1 MILKLCRSCLVWLVL
16 AAAAAGLQTAGGLQ
30 ASTFPTYRLVVGDGG
45 YARLVTPAPS
55 LSDLTLSAWVNV
67 TAFPDGVAPILTAVA
82 PDAKSQVAFF
92 LRHDGLGVLWG
103 GPPDVPRFHLDQVD
117 RHPRKQWTPVEQEG
131 QRRRRRD
138 AVDYSRGLGDIV
150 DILAESRKGRA
161 YDTWTPYGFVDVD
174 QMGVADLEAAPSGLN
189 DDLHL
194 VETRDG
200 FSRSESYNDWTNVP
214 YELHMQESDPYDLH
228 LAEPEPRIITEPSGD
243 DDFVFFN
250 WNVPSQPKPSIP
262 QSPNEWSP
270 IWTSARE
277 QARPQPQA
285 QRQAEPSPLPPRPTV
300 PQSTQVKKTPEQPDK
315 VNDQGAWSAQV
326 TKVELGQDFWSPY
339 RLRGASFS
347 PPVPQTPV
355 ATPTTTT
362 TTATT
367 RPTTPRPTTTAR
379 PTTLRTTSRRPTL
392 RPTRRT
398 TPRETTT
405 TQRSTTPVP
414 TTTPTPRPTTQ
425 PPTTAP
431 TTTPTPSTTT
441 TRAWRNNLRFTTR
454 RFTAPPTTSSPRY
467 TKRPSA
473 FPRPPSARRTTRM
486 PLWKLIKHPESAHA
500 HTTPS
505 TTTASTTTT
514 SSTTTTTP
522 RPTTRIITTKRT
534 TASRLPTA
542 SPTTTSAPTTTARPT
557 TARLRVV
564 PASRQST
571 PPQLTDK
578 PQITGQKSKVSIW
591 SSATDHHHHKA
602 TKGQGFQD
610 KWSGKSQAS
619 LNTVHKRHRQQQTD
633 IMPYHVD
640 EFQRAM
646 EGLPPVKDGNMAVVY
661 SVPITDVDAFNTMY
675 QQYQAMEV
683 PAPPRPR
690 QPPIIHEAVVKP
702 QEDETNENGLGE
714 TTSSRDD
721 DVLSFHYVTEAEIS
735 YEETDTPAVLSEEDA
750 VLVPTEEP
758 LPPTP
763 SRSDIPIAEEALDPQ
778 PSTVAFKPRP
788 TFPSVLQISEEP
800 EKVYIVEEP
809 VQPVSI
815 APKDQ
820 DEPQL
825 PPQAAYYIPD
835 VIIPSTTEAPV
846 TVVLQDTSTQRVP
859 VFPQVNIPSFVL
871 KPEIVPE
878 PSTKEAP
885 EPSIPESSKLSKDEE
900 NRVHSANFAV
910 FHMGEDD
917 LPQYQGP
924 AEEPSFS
931 IEDLYQ
937 PAGVLVSQDDAL
949 PVSHYQESSHL
960 FHEQLPPHYASSKP
974 APRPIAYGGP
984 VSQIAD
990 RRHDDEDVVLFSSN
1004 PQELLDQGFL
1014 PQPVHF
1020 VSTPE
1025 EANIWMKEQYDQSP
1039 EADEVAE
1046 VEEEVLVVPA
1056 SINDD
1061 LLRIPAEVSGPPAGT
1076 PNFHFKKLPFE
1087 FHTNEWY
1094 HVAFTWSNR
1103 DHQTGIYVN
1112 GELIG
1117 TLTGI
1122 LPSQSAFLG
1131 GGLTILG
1138 QTLLPDLTDFDHTSQ
1153 FSGEM
1158 SEVNMWPQRL
1168 TSEAVRDLYQC
1179 KTQLPASPA
1188 LSWYQLS
1195 MRFYS
1200 NIHVQDSNSLCGA

>member
-1 MILKLCRSCLVWLVL
+1 MILKVCWSCLVWLVL
-16 AAAAAGLQTAGGLQ
+16 ATVAGGLQ
-30 ASTFPTYRLVVGDGG
+30 AANAPTYRLVVGDGG
-45 YARLVTPAPS
+45 YARLLTPAPS
-55 LSDLTLSAWVNV
+55 LSELTLAAWVNV

-103 GPPDVPRFHLDQVD
+103 GPPDVPRIHLDQVD
-117 RHPRKQWTPVEQEG
+117 RHPRTQWTPVEQEG

-138 AVDYSRGLGDIV
+138 AVDYSGGLGDIM
-150 DILAESRKGRA
+150 DILAESRNGRA

-189 DDLHL
+189 ADLHL

-250 WNVPSQPKPSIP
+250 WNVPPQPRPSIP

-270 IWTSARE
+270 IWTPAGE
-277 QARPQPQA
+277 QQRPQAPT
-285 QRQAEPSPLPPRPTV
+285 QRHEEPAPAPPRPTL
-300 PQSTQVKKTPEQPDK
+300 PQPTHTKAAPEQSDNDK
-315 VNDQGAWSAQV
+315 QGAWSAQV

-339 RLRGASFS
+339 RLRGASFG
-347 PPVPQTPV
+347 PPAPQAPTT
-355 ATPTTTT
+355 TPTTT
-362 TTATT
+362 TT
-367 RPTTPRPTTTAR
+367 RPTTPRPTTTTA
-379 PTTLRTTSRRPTL
+379 TTPRTTSRRPTL

-398 TPRETTT
+398 TPKRTTT
-405 TQRSTTPVP
+405 TTSTT
-414 TTTPTPRPTTQ
+414 TTTTTTTTPRPTTQ

-431 TTTPTPSTTT
+431 TTTPSAATST
-441 TRAWRNNLRFTTR
+441 TRAWRNSLRFTTR
-454 RFTAPPTTSSPRY
+454 RFTAPPTTSTPRY

-486 PLWKLIKHPESAHA
+486 PLWKLIKHPEAAHA
-500 HTTPS
+500 HTSPSTTTPS
-505 TTTASTTTT
+505 TTAAT
-514 SSTTTTTP
+514 STTTTTP

-542 SPTTTSAPTTTARPT
+542 STTTTRTPTTTEQPT
-557 TARLRVV
+557 TAQLRVLPIV
-564 PASRQST
+564 RQSPS

-591 SSATDHHHHKA
+591 SSASDHHHHKV

-619 LNTVHKRHRQQQTD
+619 LNTVHKRHRQQQTN

-661 SVPITDVDAFNTMY
+661 SVPITNVDAFNTMY

-683 PAPPRPR
+683 PAPAHTR
-690 QPPIIHEAVVKP
+690 QPTIIHEAVVKP
-702 QEDETNENGLGE
+702 QEDEVNENGLGE

-721 DVLSFHYVTEAEIS
+721 EILSLHYVTESEIS

-763 SRSDIPIAEEALDPQ
+763 SRSDIPIAEEAALEIQ
-778 PSTVAFKPRP
+778 PSTETLAFKPSP
-788 TFPSVLQISEEP
+788 TFPSILKVYEEP
-800 EKVYIVEEP
+800 EEVIIVEEP
-809 VQPVSI
+809 RQPEAS
-815 APKDQ
+815 APKDRSK
-820 DEPQL
+820 PQL

-835 VIIPSTTEAPV
+835 ITIPSTTEAPV
-846 TVVLQDTSTQRVP
+846 TVKLQDITTKTSKAP
-859 VFPQVNIPSFVL
+859 VLPEVNIPSFVL
-871 KPEIVPE
+871 EPEILPEVSTKEVPE
-878 PSTKEAP
+878 PSLPASL
-885 EPSIPESSKLSKDEE
+885 EPSKEE
-900 NRVHSANFAV
+900 QNEAHSANFAV
-910 FHMGEDD
+910 FHQGEDE
-917 LPQYQGP
+917 LPYYPDQGP

-937 PAGVLVSQDDAL
+937 PAGVLVSQEEAV

-984 VSQIAD
+984 VSQMAN

-1004 PQELLDQGFL
+1004 PQELLDKGFL
-1014 PQPVHF
+1014 PRPVHF

-1025 EANIWMKEQYDQSP
+1025 EANIWMKEQYEQSP
-1039 EADEVAE
+1039 EAEKMVE
-1046 VEEEVLVVPA
+1046 EEEEVLIVPTNT
-1056 SINDD
+1056 NDD
-1061 LLRIPAEVSGPPAGT
+1061 LLQVPVGESKQSAGT
-1076 PNFHFKKLPFE
+1076 PNFHFKKLPFK
-1087 FHTNEWY
+1087 FHANEWY
-1094 HVAFTWSNR
+1094 HVAFTWNNH

-1112 GELIG
+1112 GELVG

-1158 SEVNMWPQRL
+1158 SEVNMWPQTL

-1179 KTQLPASPA
+1179 KTQLPVSPA
-1188 LSWYQLS
+1188 LSWHQLS

-1200 NIHVQDSNSLCGA
+1200 SIHIQDSNSLCGA